1 MCSIR
6 DENAYSTTKFV
17 PSTRP
22 MPTAL
27 RSFGAMPEQLEQQV
41 GELLGLGSLDD
52 PLGAAVNGYDVGAAI
67 VDQRS
72 RAGQAP
78 SRNGGYLS
86 VASRNA

>member
-1 MCSIR
+1 LPLSPADHAHASSAAQLWR
-6 DENAYSTTKFV
+6 DAHEQ
-17 PSTRP
+17 
-22 MPTAL
+22 
-27 RSFGAMPEQLEQQV
+27 PEQLEQRV